1 MMKRLFITGISCL
14 WISLQAVLAQD
25 TLAAQGTLGAKP
37 DSGQISYNT
46 PKEYSIAKVEFEG
59 AENVNNQVLK
69 LVTGLTE
76 GDKITVP
83 GEKISDAIQNLWRQ
97 GLFVDV
103 QCLAKKIE
111 GNFIYLTFK
120 VVERPRL
127 DYVSYKGDVTK
138 SEVDDIRGKVKLP
151 RRKVITEYVLDF
163 TKQTIIDYFVN
174 KGYLD
179 VKVKIDQQP
188 STIDKSM
195 VVLIITVTEG
205 HKIRIQDIN
214 ITGNDNIK
222 TWRLLRAMDDTKRR
236 RIWTIFSSSKYIDDN
251 FRKDKKSLID
261 KYREKGY
268 RDAAIVKDTVYR
280 SGPKR
285 VSIDIKIKEG
295 SKYYFNN
302 ITWVGNTK
310 YTSKVLTDRLGI
322 RKGDVFDQTLLDA
335 RLFSNPNSTDVSSL
349 YMDDGYLFFQVTPI
363 EIRVQNDSID
373 LEMRIYEGKQ
383 ATINKVTVLGNTKT
397 NDRVIMREIRTRP
410 GQLFRR
416 SDIIRSQRELSVLGY
431 FDPEKLSVNPK
442 PNPNDGTV
450 DIEYIVQEKPSDQ
463 LELSGG
469 WGAGRIV
476 GTLGVSFNNFSARNV
491 FKKSAWRP
499 LPAGDGQRLSIRAQS
514 NGTLYQSVNASFTEP
529 WLGGKKPNSLS
540 FTTYYSV
547 QSNGL
552 AFSDPSRTSFNI
564 WGATI
569 GFGSRLKKPDD
580 FFTFFGDLNYAYYV
594 LKNFSN
600 VFSFSNGFSN
610 NINLRLS
617 ISRSNTDKGPMEYI
631 TRGGTMLLSGQF
643 TPPYS
648 LFENRNIAAETDQ
661 EKYKFLEF
669 YKIKF
674 TTQWF
679 TKLVG
684 NLVLNSRVGFGYL
697 GFYNPKLGE
706 TPFERFY
713 MGGSGL
719 TGYSLDGRE
728 IIAMRGYNDGS
739 LSATNGSPIIN
750 KYTMELR
757 YPVTLS
763 ATANIYGLVFA
774 EAGNTWNT
782 FSQYN
787 PFQVYRSTGV
797 GVRVFLPMF
806 GLLGL
811 DYGWRLDDVPSNP
824 GMQRGQ
830 LHFTIGANL
839 GEL

>member
-1 MMKRLFITGISCL
+1 MKKNSSFLFILLLSISGFL
-14 WISLQAVLAQD
+14 RAQEPQAIGSAV
-25 TLAAQGTLGAKP
+25 
-37 DSGQISYNT
+37 DSGKISYSS
-46 PKEYSIAKVEFEG
+46 PREYTIADIRFAG
-59 AENVNNQVLK
+59 AEGVNNQVLK
-69 LVTGLTE
+69 LVTGLSV
-76 GDKITVP
+76 GDKITIP
-83 GEKISDAIQNLWRQ
+83 GDKISEAIQNLWRQ
-97 GLFVDV
+97 GMFVDV
-103 QCLAKKIE
+103 QCLTDKIE
-111 GNFIYLTFK
+111 GNHIWLVFK
-120 VVERPRL
+120 VTERPRL
-127 DYVSYKGDVTK
+127 DYFKLNGVTK
-138 SEVDDIRGKVKLP
+138 SEADDIRSRIKLI
-151 RRKVITEYVLDF
+151 RRKVITDYVIEYSRQSIV
-163 TKQTIIDYFVN
+163 DYFVD

-179 VKVKIDQQP
+179 VKVKIEQQP
-188 STIDKSM
+188 SPTDKSM
-195 VVLIITVTEG
+195 VVLIVTVDEG
-205 HKIRIQDIN
+205 HKIRIQDIF

-236 RIWTIFSSSKYIDDN
+236 RIWTIFNSSKYIEDN
-251 FRKDKKSLID
+251 FRKDQKSIID
-261 KYREKGY
+261 KYKEKGFK
-268 RDAAIVKDTVYR
+268 DAVITRDTVYR

-285 VSIDIKIKEG
+285 VSIALTIKEG
-295 SKYYFNN
+295 SKYYFNTIN
-302 ITWVGNTK
+302 WIGNTK
-310 YTSKVLTDRLGI
+310 YSSKQLTDRLGI

-335 RLFSNPNSTDVSSL
+335 RLFMNPNSTDVSSL

-363 EIRVQNDSID
+363 EARVEHDSID

-383 ATINKVTVLGNTKT
+383 ATINKVTVSGNTKT
-397 NDRVIMREIRTRP
+397 NDQVIMREIRTRP

-442 PNPNDGTV
+442 PNPADGTV
-450 DIEYIVQEKPSDQ
+450 DIEYQVQEKPSDQ

-476 GTLGVSFNNFSARNV
+476 GTLGVTFNNFSARNM
-491 FKKSAWRP
+491 FKKSSWRP
-499 LPAGDGQRLSIRAQS
+499 LPAGDGQRLSVRAQS

-529 WLGGKKPNSLS
+529 WLGGKKPMSLT
-540 FTTYYSV
+540 FTTYYSI

-564 WGATI
+564 WGVTL
-569 GFGSRLKKPDD
+569 GLGSRLKKPDD
-580 FFTFFGDLNYAYYV
+580 FFTFFTDLNYAYYV
-594 LKNFSN
+594 LHNFSN
-600 VFSFSNGFSN
+600 VFSFSNGISN
-610 NINLRLS
+610 NINLRMS
-617 ISRSNTDKGPMEYI
+617 ISRSNTDKSPMEYI
-631 TRGGTMLLSGQF
+631 TRGGTMTLSGQF

-648 LFENRNIAAETDQ
+648 LFENNNYATESAQ

-697 GFYNPKLGE
+697 GFYNPALGQ

-713 MGGSGL
+713 LGGSGL

-739 LSATNGSPIIN
+739 LSATTGSPIIN
-750 KYTMELR
+750 KYSMELR

-763 ATANIYGLVFA
+763 QTANIYGLVFA
-774 EAGNTWNT
+774 EAANTYDT
-782 FSQYN
+782 FAQYN
-787 PFQVYRSTGV
+787 PFQLYRSTGL

-811 DYGWRLDDVPSNP
+811 DYGWRLDDVPSNL

-830 LHFTIGANL
+830 LSFTIGANL

>member
-1 MMKRLFITGISCL
+1 MKKNILFLLLLSLSGFFRLHAQNGIPSHDSTL
-14 WISLQAVLAQD
+14 ISVN
-25 TLAAQGTLGAKP
+25 
-37 DSGQISYNT
+37 S
-46 PKEYSIAKVEFEG
+46 PKEYTLAPIAFDG
-59 AENVNNQVLK
+59 AENVNTSVLK
-69 LVTGLTE
+69 LVTGLSE

-83 GEKISDAIQNLWRQ
+83 GEKISEAIQNLWRQ

-103 QCLAKKIE
+103 QCAAQKIE
-111 GNFIYLTFK
+111 GNYIWLVFK
-120 VVERPRL
+120 VKEKPRL
-127 DYVSYKGDVTK
+127 NKWSFRGVSKG
-138 SEVDDIRGKVKLP
+138 EADDIRARIKLVH
-151 RRKVITEYVLDF
+151 RKVITDYVIES
-163 TKQTIIDYFVN
+163 TKQNIVDFFVN

-179 VKVKIDQQP
+179 AKVTIEQE
-188 STIDKSM
+188 IDKSEKNSVNL
-195 VVLIITVTEG
+195 VVVVNKG
-205 HKIRIQDIN
+205 VKIRIQDIF
-214 ITGNDNIK
+214 ITGNDHIK
-222 TWRLLRAMDDTKRR
+222 TWRLKHAMSDTKERR
-236 RIWTIFSSSKYIDDN
+236 LWTIFSSSKYIEDN
-251 FRKDKKSLID
+251 FIKDKKSIID

-268 RDAAIVKDTVYR
+268 RDAAIIKDTVYR
-280 SGPKR
+280 VSPKR
-285 VSIDIKIKEG
+285 VSIAMTIKEG
-295 SKYYFNN
+295 HRYYFNN
-302 ITWVGNTK
+302 INWVGNTK
-310 YTSKVLTDRLGI
+310 YSSKVLSDRLGI
-322 RKGDVFDQTLLDA
+322 KKGEVFDQSLLEA
-335 RLFSNPNSTDVSSL
+335 RLFMNPNSTDVSSL

-363 EIRVQNDSID
+363 EVHVENDSID

-383 ATINKVTVLGNTKT
+383 ATINKVTVTGNTKT

-442 PNPNDGTV
+442 PNPVDGTV

-476 GTLGVSFNNFSARNV
+476 GTLGVTFNNFSARNV
-491 FKKSAWRP
+491 FKKGAWRP
-499 LPAGDGQRLSIRAQS
+499 LPSGDGQRLSIRAQS
-514 NGTLYQSVNASFTEP
+514 NGLYYQSVNASFTEP
-529 WLGGKKPNSLS
+529 WLGGKKPQSLTV
-540 FTTYYSV
+540 TTYYSV

-552 AFSDPSRTSFNI
+552 SLSDPTRSSFNI
-564 WGATI
+564 WGVTT

-580 FFTFFGDLNYAYYV
+580 FFTFFGDVNYAYYT

-600 VFSFSNGFSN
+600 IFSFSNGYSN

-617 ISRSNTDKGPMEYI
+617 ISRSNTDKSPMEYI
-631 TRGGTMLLSGQF
+631 TRGGTMTLSAQS

-648 LFENRNIAAETDQ
+648 LFQNKDYSAMSDQ
-661 EKYKFLEF
+661 EKYKFIEF
-669 YKIKF
+669 YKLKF

-679 TKLVG
+679 TRIVG

-697 GFYNPKLGE
+697 GFFNSQLGVA
-706 TPFERFY
+706 PFERFY

-739 LSATNGSPIIN
+739 LSNSHGSPIIN

-757 YPVTLS
+757 YPITLS
-763 ATANIYGLVFA
+763 QSANIYALTFA
-774 EAGNTWNT
+774 EAGNTWDS
-782 FSQYN
+782 FRQYN
-787 PFQVYRSTGV
+787 PFQVYRSAGV

-811 DYGWRLDDVPSNP
+811 DYGWRLDDVPSAP
-824 GMQRGQ
+824 TMSRGQ
-830 LHFTIGANL
+830 LHFSIGANL